1 MRNIVILI
9 LIIVALA
16 VLRSLIFDVGR
27 AVSKV
32 MGDGKKPGRKSE
44 PSEEVPRTGRL
55 ARDPH
60 TGVWVDEAA
69 AISAD
74 VDGVRFFFESE
85 ASRDAYLS
93 QRRDSRA

>member
-27 AVSKV
+27 AVSKA
-32 MGDGKKPGRKSE
+32 MGNDKTPKSK

-55 ARDPH
+55 ARDPQ

-69 AISAD
+69 AVSAE
-74 VDGVRFFFESE
+74 VDGARFFFESE
-85 ASRDAYLS
+85 ASRDAYLKT
-93 QRRDSRA
+93 RNGSRA